1 MSHDLCTFL
10 CGPTSQPSSAILP
23 QPNLPLQIFTPFSS
37 FLPSANS
44 AHSKQDEERLLMVEQ
59 KRKMEEERR
68 ALEKAQKKAVKAQ
81 QDVILNRKGNRAR
94 LSFSVTPKAE

>member
-1 MSHDLCTFL
+1 
-10 CGPTSQPSSAILP
+10 
-23 QPNLPLQIFTPFSS
+23 
-37 FLPSANS
+37 
-44 AHSKQDEERLLMVEQ
+44 MVEQ

-68 ALEKAQKKAVKAQ
+68 ALEKAQKKAIKAQ